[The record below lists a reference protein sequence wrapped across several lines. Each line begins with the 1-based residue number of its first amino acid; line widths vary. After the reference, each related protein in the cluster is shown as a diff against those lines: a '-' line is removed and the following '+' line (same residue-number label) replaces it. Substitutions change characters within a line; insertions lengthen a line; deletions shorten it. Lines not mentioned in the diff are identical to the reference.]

1 MQARPAARIAG
12 PGETNCHFRS
22 SCLLKLVDLVIERLE
37 ADSELLGGGG
47 LVAVVLLENGLD
59 VAHLDV
65 AQGWRAIGDREV
77 GRGDRRVGRGGMLRP
92 ASGGE
97 LDRQVLGTDRAIAGE
112 NRRPFDRVGQLA
124 DVPRPV
130 VSREYF
136 ERRGWRDRSSR
147 GSSARPAPCR
157 SRSRPGS

>member
-1 MQARPAARIAG
+1 MQIWVSIRQVAPPRKSALNCA
-12 PGETNCHFRS
+12 TNSQFRS
-22 SCLLKLVDLVIERLE
+22 SVLLKLVDLVIERLE

-65 AQGWRAIGDREV
+65 TQGWRALGDCEV

-97 LDRQVLGTDRAIAGE
+97 LGWQVLGMDRAIAGE

-130 VSREYF
+130 VSREHLARLGA
-136 ERRGWRDRSSR
+136 ERRQ
-147 GSSARPAPCR
+147 
-157 SRSRPGS
+157 